1 MPIGTGYGNAGV
13 PDFLVCYKG
22 LFIGIECKA
31 KGNKPTA
38 LQMKNFKDIEE
49 AGGQVLL
56 IDESN
61 VDQLLQLIL
70 TGVSSYEK
78 AE

>member
-1 MPIGTGYGNAGV
+1 
-13 PDFLVCYKG
+13 
-22 LFIGIECKA
+22 
-31 KGNKPTA
+31 
-38 LQMKNFKDIEE
+38 MKNFKDIEE

-70 TGVSSYEK
+70 IGVSSYEK